1 MASTGLLV
9 VSNVKQFA
17 QTLRSIEKYVHSL
30 YVHLNVPVTRTPVP
44 SWGRLISQLYVDS
57 NVHFNNKVDMSILVT
72 PLKQRGGTVESLNLR
87 PIDMIFSDAHHPEVC
102 EQLRQQFRIEKP
114 TIYLADDSSN
124 DLTEYQQLEP
134 EDKIRTYNNVVLG
147 GTFDR
152 IHLGHKIFLT
162 QAVIRACCR
171 LVVGVT
177 TVELTKSKTL
187 NELILPVDRRID
199 ELHKFLKE
207 IDATLEYEVVPIDD
221 PFGPTKSDPNM
232 DMIVVSEETL
242 RGGQKV
248 NELRQQNNLNTLD
261 IFCIDLVEATD
272 IAGPKENKVSS
283 SNTRIDLLGTRWRQ
297 PELKPHLPAKPYI
310 IGLTGGIASGKS
322 KMAQRFAN
330 MGALV
335 MDCDKIAH
343 EIYEPGQVCYE
354 RVVEHFGKGILD
366 DNGRIDRTKLGPIV
380 FAEPKELEQLN
391 NIVWPE
397 LMAEVKR
404 RLKALSEKEQ
414 PPKVVIL
421 EAAVLLKAGW
431 DKEVHEVWSMI
442 VPPVEAVKR
451 VVERNGLTEEEAKR
465 RLASQMSNHEIVSK
479 SHVIF
484 SSLWD
489 SEFTLKQAEKAWNML
504 MQELNEQKQ
513 LNTCNL

>member
-17 QTLRSIEKYVHSL
+17 QSLRSIEKYVHSL
-30 YVHLNVPVTRTPVP
+30 YVHLNVPVTRAPIP

-57 NVHFNNKVDMSILVT
+57 NVHFNNNVDMNILVT
-72 PLKQRGGTVESLNLR
+72 PLKQKGTFENLNLR

-102 EQLRQQFRIEKP
+102 EKLRQQLKIEKP
-114 TIYLADDSSN
+114 TIYLADESVN
-124 DLTEYQQLEP
+124 DLSDYQQLEP
-134 EDKIRTYNNVVLG
+134 EDKIKMYNNVVLG

-152 IHLGHKIFLT
+152 IHLGHKIFLS
-162 QAVIRACCR
+162 QAVVRACCR

-177 TVELTKSKTL
+177 TSQLTKSKTL
-187 NELILPVDRRID
+187 SELILPVDRRIND
-199 ELHKFLKE
+199 LQTFLKE

-232 DMIVVSEETL
+232 DMIVVSAETL

-248 NELRQQNNLNTLD
+248 NELRQENKLNTLD

-272 IAGPKENKVSS
+272 KGGPKENKVSS
-283 SNTRIDLLGTRWRQ
+283 SNTRIDILGTRWRQ
-297 PELKPHLPAKPYI
+297 PEFKSHLSAKPYI
-310 IGLTGGIASGKS
+310 VGLTGGIASGKS

-330 MGALV
+330 MGAFV
-335 MDCDKIAH
+335 MNCDKIAH
-343 EIYEPGQVCYE
+343 EIYEPGQVCYN
-354 RVVEHFGKGILD
+354 RMVEYFGKEILD
-366 DNGRIDRTKLGPIV
+366 NNGRIDRTKLGPIV
-380 FAEPKELEQLN
+380 FANPSELEKLN

-404 RLKALSEKEQ
+404 RIKILAEQEK
-414 PPKVVIL
+414 PPQVVIL

-431 DKEVHEVWSMI
+431 DQEVHEVWSMI
-442 VPPVEAVKR
+442 VPPEEAVKR

-465 RLASQMSNHEIVSK
+465 RLASQLSNSEMVAR

-489 SEFTLKQAEKAWNML
+489 TEFTLKQAEKAWLML
-504 MQELNEQKQ
+504 MQELKAR
-513 LNTCNL
+513 NLQSSSSL